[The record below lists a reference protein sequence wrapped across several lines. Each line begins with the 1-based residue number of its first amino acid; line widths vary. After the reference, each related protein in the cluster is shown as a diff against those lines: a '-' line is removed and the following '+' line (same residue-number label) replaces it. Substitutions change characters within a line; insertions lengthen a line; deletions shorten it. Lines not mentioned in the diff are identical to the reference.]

1 MATSGTFKTSAYE
14 GACLQFDWTLKSQ
27 SVANNQSVI
36 SWTLKGAGIKSGYW
50 YMAGPFKCTV
60 NGTVVYQSNTRIK
73 LFTGTVVAS
82 GELAIGHDTNGS
94 KSFSAYTECAIYTSA
109 VNCKGSGSWSLPD
122 IGRASQPSL
131 NTWPNN
137 SPNFNIGDTIVVH
150 MNRKSTVFT
159 HTVVLKLGSY
169 SYTIGKGV
177 TDNISLD
184 TDKIASS
191 LYAQMPNSNSMTG
204 EIVVTTYSGSTA
216 IGTSS
221 CAIIA
226 HVVNSNP
233 TFDVSYEDSNS
244 KTVAITENNQYIIRN
259 NSTLKISVSNAKA
272 LNSATLKTLTA
283 VVNGNAYTGSL
294 NGSTGVINVGVVNVS
309 YDTEVAVKIV
319 DSRGNVSQKNITVLV
334 YDWTLPSAIIK
345 LNRKSN
351 YYSESILNVNANY
364 ASIGGKNSVTIKYRT
379 KKVASSTFS
388 TYTTIQDN
396 TDANFTADN
405 EFEWNV
411 QVNAA
416 DKLGN
421 TTYNLILPKGIPI
434 AYIDTQKNSF
444 GVNCFP
450 KNDKSLEINGKTVFD
465 MVYPVGSIYMSVN
478 ATSPATIFGG
488 TWEQIKDKFLLSAG
502 DMYKAG
508 ATGGEATHTLT
519 KSEIPNYTIGSIP
532 EAVPDNHDNWRNGGI
547 TGDNLGNASSS
558 KKGVA
563 NNNEVLTINS
573 GPQWSYKISTDGGGQ
588 PHNNMPPYIAVYIW
602 QRTA

>member
-36 SWTLKGAGIKSGYW
+36 SWTLKGAGIKSGYL
-50 YMAGPFKCTV
+50 YMAGAFKCTV
-60 NGTVVYQSNTRIK
+60 NGTVVYQSSTRIK

-82 GELAIGHDTNGS
+82 GELAIGHDNNGS
-94 KSFSAYTECAIYTSA
+94 KTFSASAECAIYTSV
-109 VNCKGSGSWSLPD
+109 VNCKGSESWNLPD

-131 NTWPNN
+131 NTCPNN

-150 MNRKSTVFT
+150 MNRKSTMFT
-159 HTVVLKLGSY
+159 HTVVLKFGSY
-169 SYTIGKGV
+169 SYTIGTGV

-184 TDKIASS
+184 TDRIASN
-191 LYAQMPNSNSMTG
+191 LYAQMPNNNEMTG
-204 EIVVTTYSGSTA
+204 EIVVTTYSGSTV

-233 TFDVSYEDSNS
+233 TFDATYEDSNS

-259 NSTLKISVSNAKA
+259 NSTLKISVSNAQA
-272 LNSATLKTLTA
+272 LNSATLKAITA
-283 VVNGNAYTGSL
+283 VVNGNEYTGTL
-294 NGSTGVINVGVVNVS
+294 NGSTGTINVGVVNVS
-309 YDTEVAVKIV
+309 YDAKVTVKLT
-319 DSRGNVSQKNITVLV
+319 DSRGNEGIREITVLV
-334 YDWTLPSAIIK
+334 YDWSLPSAIIK

-364 ASIGGKNSVTIKYRT
+364 AAIGGKNEVTIKFRT
-379 KKVASSTFS
+379 KKVANSTYS

-396 TDANFTADN
+396 TDTNFTADN
-405 EFEWNV
+405 EYEWNV
-411 QVNAA
+411 QVNVA

-421 TTYNLILPKGIPI
+421 TTYNLILPRGIPI

-450 KNDKSLEINGKTVFD
+450 KNDKSLEINGKTLFD

-478 ATSPATIFGG
+478 ATSPATMFGG
-488 TWEQIKDKFLLSAG
+488 TWVQIKDKFLLSAG

-508 ATGGEATHTLT
+508 TTGGEAAHTLS
-519 KSEIPNYTIGSIP
+519 KSEIPNYIIGNIP
-532 EAVPDNHDNWRNGGI
+532 EAVPTNHDNWRNGGI
-547 TGDNLGNASSS
+547 TGGNLGNASSS

-563 NNNEVLTINS
+563 NNNEMLTITS
-573 GPQWSYKISTDGGGQ
+573 GSQWSYQISTDGGGQ
-588 PHNNMPPYIAVYIW
+588 SHNNMPPYIAVYIW

>member
-1 MATSGTFKTSAYE
+1 MATSGTFKTTTYD
-14 GACLQFDWTLKSQ
+14 GACLQFDWSLKSQ
-27 SVANNQSVI
+27 STVNNQSVI

-73 LFTGTVVAS
+73 LYTGTVVAS

-94 KSFSAYTECAIYTSA
+94 KSFSAYAECAIYVTS

-137 SPNFNIGDTIVVH
+137 SPDFNIGDTIVVH

-169 SYTIGKGV
+169 SYTIGTGV

-191 LYAQMPNSNSMTG
+191 LYAQMPNSNAMTG
-204 EIVVTTYSGSTA
+204 EIAVTTYSGSTV

-233 TFDVSYEDSNS
+233 TFDASYEDSNS
-244 KTVAITENNQYIIRN
+244 ATVAITENNQYIIRN

-272 LNSATLKTLTA
+272 LNSATLKSITA
-283 VVNGNAYTGSL
+283 VVNGNAYTGTLS
-294 NGSTGVINVGVVNVS
+294 GSTGTINVGVVNVS
-309 YDTEVAVKIV
+309 HDTEVTVKIV
-319 DSRGNVSQKNITVLV
+319 DSRGNAGQKNITVLV

-345 LNRKSN
+345 LNRKN
-351 YYSESILNVNANY
+351 NFYSESILNVNANY
-364 ASIGGKNSVTIKYRT
+364 ASIGGKNEVTIKYRT
-379 KKVASSTFS
+379 KKVANSTFS
-388 TYTTIQDN
+388 TYTTIQNNAD
-396 TDANFTADN
+396 TNFTADN
-405 EFEWNV
+405 EYEWNV
-411 QVNAA
+411 QVNVA

-421 TTYNLILPKGIPI
+421 TTYNLILPKGIPVVYVDI
-434 AYIDTQKNSF
+434 KKNSF

-450 KNDKSLEINGKTVFD
+450 KHDKSLEINGVCFSGQVLYNSASGTAGTV
-465 MVYPVGSIYMSVN
+465 
-478 ATSPATIFGG
+478 T
-488 TWEQIKDKFLLSAG
+488 LSDSA
-502 DMYKAG
+502 
-508 ATGGEATHTLT
+508 E
-519 KSEIPNYTIGSIP
+519 NYTYLEIFYRSS
-532 EAVPDNHDNWRNGGI
+532 
-547 TGDNLGNASSS
+547 GDNACGSVKVFSPNGKLVHLG
-558 KKGVA
+558 
-563 NNNEVLTINS
+563 TI
-573 GPQWSYKISTDGGGQ
+573 
-588 PHNNMPPYIAVYIW
+588 HYIADYDYAKFALVNISGSMITFSQNYQITLKNNGSEYSAENAIFIT
-602 QRTA
+602 RVVGY

>member
-14 GACLQFDWTLKSQ
+14 GACLQFDWSLKSQ
-27 SVANNQSVI
+27 SAVNNQSVI

-73 LFTGTVVAS
+73 LYTGTVVAS
-82 GELAIGHDTNGS
+82 GELAIGHDTNGA
-94 KSFSAYTECAIYTSA
+94 KSFSAYAECAIYTSA
-109 VNCKGSGSWSLPD
+109 VNCKGSESWSLPD

-131 NTWPNN
+131 NTWPKN

-169 SYTIGKGV
+169 SYTVGEGV

-184 TDKIASS
+184 TDRIASN

-204 EIVVTTYSGSTA
+204 EIAVTTYSGSTV

-244 KTVAITENNQYIIRN
+244 KTVAITGDNQHIIRN
-259 NSTLKISVSNAKA
+259 NSTLKISISNAQA
-272 LNSATLKTLTA
+272 LNSATLKSITA
-283 VVNGNAYTGSL
+283 VVNGNTYTGSL
-294 NGSTGVINVGVVNVS
+294 NGSTGTINVGVVNVS
-309 YDTEVAVKIV
+309 HDTEVTVKVV
-319 DSRGNVSQKNITVLV
+319 DSRGNAGQKKITVLV

-364 ASIGGKNSVTIKYRT
+364 ASIGGKNEVTIKYRI
-379 KKVASSTFS
+379 KKVANSTFS
-388 TYTTIQDN
+388 TYTTIRDN
-396 TDANFTADN
+396 ADANFTADN
-405 EFEWNV
+405 EYEWNV
-411 QVNAA
+411 QVNVA

-421 TTYNLILPKGIPI
+421 TTYNLLLPRGIPI
-434 AYIDTQKNSF
+434 AYVDIKKKSF

-450 KNDKSLEINGKTVFD
+450 KHDSSLEANGVCLSGNVLYNNASGTAGTVTLSDSAENYTYLEIFYRSSGDNACGSVKVFNPNGKLVHL
-465 MVYPVGSIYMSVN
+465 G
-478 ATSPATIFGG
+478 TI
-488 TWEQIKDKFLLSAG
+488 
-502 DMYKAG
+502 
-508 ATGGEATHTLT
+508 H
-519 KSEIPNYTIGSIP
+519 
-532 EAVPDNHDNWRNGGI
+532 
-547 TGDNLGNASSS
+547 
-558 KKGVA
+558 
-563 NNNEVLTINS
+563 
-573 GPQWSYKISTDGGGQ
+573 
-588 PHNNMPPYIAVYIW
+588 YIADYDYAKFALVSVSGSMITFNQNYQIILKNNGSEYSAENAIYIT
-602 QRTA
+602 RVVGY

>member
-1 MATSGTFKTSAYE
+1 MATSGTLKTSAYE

-27 SVANNQSVI
+27 STANNQSVI
-36 SWTLKGAGIKSGYW
+36 SWTLKGAGIRSGYW
-50 YMAGPFKCTV
+50 YMAGSFKCV
-60 NGTVVYQSNTRIK
+60 INGTTVYQSSARIK
-73 LFTGTVVAS
+73 LYTGTLVAS
-82 GELAIGHDTNGS
+82 GELAIGHDNNGA
-94 KSFSAYTECAIYTSA
+94 KSFSAYAECAIYTSA

-137 SPNFNIGDTIVVH
+137 SPNFNVGDTIVVH

-169 SYTIGKGV
+169 SYTIGTGI

-184 TDKIASS
+184 TDMIASN

-204 EIVVTTYSGSTA
+204 EIAVTTYSGDTV

-233 TFDVSYEDSNS
+233 TFDVAYEDSNS
-244 KTVAITENNQYIIRN
+244 NTVAITENNQYIIRN

-283 VVNGNAYTGSL
+283 VVNGNAYTGTLS
-294 NGSTGVINVGVVNVS
+294 GTTGTINVGMVNISSDAKV
-309 YDTEVAVKIV
+309 TVKLT
-319 DSRGNVSQKNITVLV
+319 DSRGNEGIREITVLV

-364 ASIGGKNSVTIKYRT
+364 ASIGGKNEVTIKYRT
-379 KKVASSTFS
+379 KKVSDSSYGSYATVQNNAD
-388 TYTTIQDN
+388 T
-396 TDANFTADN
+396 NFTADN
-405 EFEWNV
+405 EYEWNV
-411 QVNAA
+411 QVNVA
-416 DKLGN
+416 DKLGS
-421 TTYNLILPKGIPI
+421 TTYNLLLPRGIPI
-434 AYIDTQKNSF
+434 AYVDTKKNSF

-450 KNDKSLEINGKTVFD
+450 KNEKSLEINGNTVFD
-465 MVYPVGSIYMSVN
+465 MVYPVGSVYVSVN
-478 ATSPATIFGG
+478 ATNPSALFGG
-488 TWEQIKDKFLLSAG
+488 TWEQIKDRFLLSAG
-502 DMYKAG
+502 DTYKVG
-508 ATGGEATHTLT
+508 ATGGEATHVLT
-519 KSEIPNYTIGSIP
+519 VDEMPRHNHSI
-532 EAVPDNHDNWRNGGI
+532 
-547 TGDNLGNASSS
+547 DNLNASGSTTPYMTVQAQE
-558 KKGVA
+558 KKGYGGNVQ
-563 NNNEVLTINS
+563 TFF
-573 GPQWSYKISTDGGGQ
+573 TGGGQ
-588 PHNNMPPYIAVYIW
+588 AHNNMPPYIVVYIW

>member
-1 MATSGTFKTSAYE
+1 MITSGTFKTSAYD
-14 GACLQFDWTLKSQ
+14 GACLQFDWSLKSQ
-27 SVANNQSVI
+27 STVNNQSVI

-50 YMAGPFKCTV
+50 YMAGPFKCV
-60 NGTVVYQSNTRIK
+60 INGTTVYQSNTRIK
-73 LFTGTVVAS
+73 LYTGTVVAS

-94 KSFSAYTECAIYTSA
+94 KSFSAYAECAIYVTS

-169 SYTIGKGV
+169 SYTIGTGV

-204 EIVVTTYSGSTA
+204 EIAVTTYSGSVV

-259 NSTLKISVSNAKA
+259 NSTLKISVSNAMA
-272 LNSATLKTLTA
+272 LNSAALKTLTA
-283 VVNGNAYTGSL
+283 VVNGNAYTGTL
-294 NGSTGVINVGVVNVS
+294 NGSTGTINVGVVNVS
-309 YDTEVAVKIV
+309 YDMEVVVKIV
-319 DSRGNVSQKNITVLV
+319 DSRGNVGQKKITVLV
-334 YDWTLPSAIIK
+334 YDWSLPSAIIK

-364 ASIGGKNSVTIKYRT
+364 SAIGGKNEVTIKYRT
-379 KKVASSTFS
+379 KKVANSTYS
-388 TYTTIQDN
+388 TYTTIQNN
-396 TDANFTADN
+396 TDTNFTADN

-411 QVNAA
+411 QVNVA

-434 AYIDTQKNSF
+434 AYVDIKKNSF

-450 KNDKSLEINGKTVFD
+450 KHDKSLEVNGMCISGKVLYNSASGTAGTVTLSDSAENYTYLEIFYRSSGDNACGSVKVFSPNGKLVHL
-465 MVYPVGSIYMSVN
+465 G
-478 ATSPATIFGG
+478 TI
-488 TWEQIKDKFLLSAG
+488 
-502 DMYKAG
+502 
-508 ATGGEATHTLT
+508 H
-519 KSEIPNYTIGSIP
+519 
-532 EAVPDNHDNWRNGGI
+532 
-547 TGDNLGNASSS
+547 
-558 KKGVA
+558 
-563 NNNEVLTINS
+563 
-573 GPQWSYKISTDGGGQ
+573 
-588 PHNNMPPYIAVYIW
+588 YIADYDYAKFALVNVSGSTITFSQNYQITLKNNGSVYSAENAVFIT
-602 QRTA
+602 RVVGY

>member
-1 MATSGTFKTSAYE
+1 MTTSGTFKTSAYD
-14 GACLQFDWTLKSQ
+14 GACLQFDWSLKSQ
-27 SVANNQSVI
+27 STVNNQSVI

-73 LFTGTVVAS
+73 LYTGTVVAS

-94 KSFSAYTECAIYTSA
+94 KSFSAYAECAIYVTS

-137 SPNFNIGDTIVVH
+137 SPDFNIGDTIVVH

-169 SYTIGKGV
+169 SYTVGTGV

-191 LYAQMPNSNSMTG
+191 LYAQMPNSNNMTG
-204 EIVVTTYSGSTA
+204 EIAVTTYSGSA
-216 IGTSS
+216 VIGTSS
-221 CAIIA
+221 CTIIA

-233 TFDVSYEDSNS
+233 VFDVSYEDSNS
-244 KTVAITENNQYIIRN
+244 KAVAITENNQYIIRN
-259 NSTLKISVSNAKA
+259 NSELKISVSNAKA
-272 LNSATLKTLTA
+272 LNSATLKSITA
-283 VVNGNAYTGSL
+283 VVNGNAYTGTL

-309 YDTEVAVKIV
+309 YDTEVTVKLT
-319 DSRGNVSQKNITVLV
+319 DSRGNAGQKKITVLV

-351 YYSESILNVNANY
+351 YYSESILNVNANFS
-364 ASIGGKNSVTIKYRT
+364 SIGGKNEVTIKYRT
-379 KKVASSTFS
+379 KKVENSTYS
-388 TYTTIQDN
+388 TYTTIQN
-396 TDANFTADN
+396 NADANFTADN

-411 QVNAA
+411 QVNVA

-421 TTYNLILPKGIPI
+421 TTYNLILPKGIPV
-434 AYIDTQKNSF
+434 AYVDIKKNSF

-450 KNDKSLEINGKTVFD
+450 KHDKSLEANGVCLSGQVLYNSAGGTAGTVTLSDSAENYTYLEIFYRSSGDNACGSVKVFNPNGKLVHLGTIHYVADYDYAKFALVNVSGS
-465 MVYPVGSIYMSVN
+465 MITFSQNYQIILKNNGSEYSAENAIFITRVVGY
-478 ATSPATIFGG
+478 
-488 TWEQIKDKFLLSAG
+488 
-502 DMYKAG
+502 
-508 ATGGEATHTLT
+508 
-519 KSEIPNYTIGSIP
+519 
-532 EAVPDNHDNWRNGGI
+532 
-547 TGDNLGNASSS
+547 
-558 KKGVA
+558 
-563 NNNEVLTINS
+563 
-573 GPQWSYKISTDGGGQ
+573 
-588 PHNNMPPYIAVYIW
+588 
-602 QRTA
+602 

>member
-1 MATSGTFKTSAYE
+1 MATSGTFKTTTYD

-27 SVANNQSVI
+27 STVNNQSVI

-73 LFTGTVVAS
+73 LYTGTVVAS

-94 KSFSAYTECAIYTSA
+94 KTFSAYAECAIYVTS

-137 SPNFNIGDTIVVH
+137 SPDFNIGDTIVVH

-169 SYTIGKGV
+169 SYTIGTGV
-177 TDNISLD
+177 TDNITLD

-204 EIVVTTYSGSTA
+204 EIAVTTYSGSA
-216 IGTSS
+216 VIGTSS
-221 CAIIA
+221 CTIIA

-233 TFDVSYEDSNS
+233 VFDVGYSDTNS
-244 KTVAITENNQYIIRN
+244 ATVAITGDNQYIIRN
-259 NSTLKISVSNAKA
+259 NSTLKISVSNAQA

-283 VVNGNAYTGSL
+283 VVNGNAYTGTL

-309 YDTEVAVKIV
+309 YDTEVTVKLT
-319 DSRGNVSQKNITVLV
+319 DSRGNEGIRKITVLV
-334 YDWTLPSAIIK
+334 YDWSLPSAIIK

-364 ASIGGKNSVTIKYRT
+364 ASIGEKNSVTIKYRT
-379 KKVASSTFS
+379 KKVANSTFS
-388 TYTTIQDN
+388 TYTTIQN
-396 TDANFTADN
+396 NVDANFTADN
-405 EFEWNV
+405 EYEWNV
-411 QVNAA
+411 QVNVA
-416 DKLGN
+416 DRLGN

-434 AYIDTQKNSF
+434 AYFDIKKYSF

-450 KNDKSLEINGKTVFD
+450 KHDNSFEVNGVCLSGKVLYNSASGTAGTVTLSDSAENYTYLEIFYRSSGDNACGSVKVFSPNGKLVHL
-465 MVYPVGSIYMSVN
+465 G
-478 ATSPATIFGG
+478 TI
-488 TWEQIKDKFLLSAG
+488 
-502 DMYKAG
+502 
-508 ATGGEATHTLT
+508 H
-519 KSEIPNYTIGSIP
+519 
-532 EAVPDNHDNWRNGGI
+532 
-547 TGDNLGNASSS
+547 
-558 KKGVA
+558 
-563 NNNEVLTINS
+563 
-573 GPQWSYKISTDGGGQ
+573 
-588 PHNNMPPYIAVYIW
+588 YIADYDYAKFALVNVAGSMITFSQNYQIILKSNGSTYSAENAIFIT
-602 QRTA
+602 RVVGY

>member
-1 MATSGTFKTSAYE
+1 MATSGTFKTSAYD
-14 GACLQFDWTLKSQ
+14 GACLQFDWALKSQ
-27 SVANNQSVI
+27 SIVNNQSVI

-60 NGTVVYQSNTRIK
+60 NGTVVHQSNTRIK
-73 LFTGTVVAS
+73 LYTGTVVAS
-82 GELAIGHDTNGS
+82 GELAIGHDTNGA
-94 KSFSAYTECAIYTSA
+94 KSFSAYAECAIYTSA

-137 SPNFNIGDTIVVH
+137 SPDFNIGDTIVVH

-169 SYTIGKGV
+169 SYTVGTGV
-177 TDNISLD
+177 TDNITLD
-184 TDKIASS
+184 TDRIASN
-191 LYAQMPNSNSMTG
+191 LYAQMPSSNSMTG
-204 EIVVTTYSGSTA
+204 EIVVTTYSGSA
-216 IGTSS
+216 VIGASS

-259 NSTLKISVSNAKA
+259 NSTLKFSVSNAQA

-283 VVNGNAYTGSL
+283 VVNGNAYTGTL

-309 YDTEVAVKIV
+309 YDTEVTVEIV
-319 DSRGNVSQKNITVLV
+319 DSRGNSGQKKITVLV
-334 YDWTLPSAIIK
+334 YDWSLPSAIIK

-364 ASIGGKNSVTIKYRT
+364 SSIGEKNEVTIKYRT
-379 KKVASSTFS
+379 KKVANSTFS

-396 TDANFTADN
+396 TDTNFTADN
-405 EFEWNV
+405 EYEWNV
-411 QVNAA
+411 QVNVA

-421 TTYNLILPKGIPI
+421 TTYNLILPKGIPV
-434 AYIDTQKNSF
+434 AYVDIQKNSF

-450 KNDKSLEINGKTVFD
+450 KHDKSLEVNGVCISGQVLYNSASGTAGTVTLSDSVENYTYLEIFYRSSGDNACGSVKVFSPNGKLVHL
-465 MVYPVGSIYMSVN
+465 G
-478 ATSPATIFGG
+478 TI
-488 TWEQIKDKFLLSAG
+488 
-502 DMYKAG
+502 
-508 ATGGEATHTLT
+508 H
-519 KSEIPNYTIGSIP
+519 
-532 EAVPDNHDNWRNGGI
+532 
-547 TGDNLGNASSS
+547 
-558 KKGVA
+558 
-563 NNNEVLTINS
+563 
-573 GPQWSYKISTDGGGQ
+573 
-588 PHNNMPPYIAVYIW
+588 YIADYDYAKFALVNVSGSMITFSQNYQITLKNNGSVYSAENAIFIT
-602 QRTA
+602 RVVGY

>member
-1 MATSGTFKTSAYE
+1 MATSGTFKTSAYD

-27 SVANNQSVI
+27 SVVNNQSVI

-50 YMAGPFKCTV
+50 YMAGPFKCIV

-73 LFTGTVVAS
+73 LYTGTVVAS

-94 KSFSAYTECAIYTSA
+94 KSFSAYAECAIYVTS

-169 SYTIGKGV
+169 SYTIGTGV

-204 EIVVTTYSGSTA
+204 EIAVTTYSGSA
-216 IGTSS
+216 VIGTSS
-221 CAIIA
+221 CTIIA

-244 KTVAITENNQYIIRN
+244 KTVAITGDNQYIIRN
-259 NSTLKISVSNAKA
+259 NSTLKISVSNAQA
-272 LNSATLKTLTA
+272 LNSAALKSITA
-283 VVNGNAYTGSL
+283 VVNGNAYTGTLS
-294 NGSTGVINVGVVNVS
+294 GSTGTINVGVVNVS
-309 YDTEVAVKIV
+309 HDTEVTVKLT
-319 DSRGNVSQKNITVLV
+319 DSRGNDSIREITVLV

-364 ASIGGKNSVTIKYRT
+364 ASIGGKNEVTIKYRT
-379 KKVASSTFS
+379 KKVVNSTFS
-388 TYTTIQDN
+388 TYTTIQN
-396 TDANFTADN
+396 NADANFTADN
-405 EFEWNV
+405 EYEWNV
-411 QVNAA
+411 EVNVA

-421 TTYNLILPKGIPI
+421 TTYNLILPKGIPVVYVDI
-434 AYIDTQKNSF
+434 KKNSF

-450 KNDKSLEINGKTVFD
+450 KHDKSLEVNGMCFSGKVLYNSASGTAGTVTLSDSVENYTYLEIFYRSSGDNACGSVKVFSPNGKLVHL
-465 MVYPVGSIYMSVN
+465 G
-478 ATSPATIFGG
+478 TI
-488 TWEQIKDKFLLSAG
+488 
-502 DMYKAG
+502 
-508 ATGGEATHTLT
+508 H
-519 KSEIPNYTIGSIP
+519 
-532 EAVPDNHDNWRNGGI
+532 
-547 TGDNLGNASSS
+547 
-558 KKGVA
+558 
-563 NNNEVLTINS
+563 
-573 GPQWSYKISTDGGGQ
+573 
-588 PHNNMPPYIAVYIW
+588 YIADYDYAKFALVNVSGSMITFSQNYQITLKNNGSTYSAENAIYIT
-602 QRTA
+602 RVVGY